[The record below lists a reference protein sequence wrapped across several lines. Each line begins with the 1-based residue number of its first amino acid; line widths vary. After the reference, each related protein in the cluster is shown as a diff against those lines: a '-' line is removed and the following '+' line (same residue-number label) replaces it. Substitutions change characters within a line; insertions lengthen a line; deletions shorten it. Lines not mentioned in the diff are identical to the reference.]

1 MGAADNLSANL
12 STIRK
17 LRRMS
22 QVNFARELGISKS
35 TLQEIE
41 QGHGPNLD
49 TLECIAVHLGVP
61 ASALISNSSFPVQ
74 VGFLAPLLH
83 GMDWFRDWS
92 REDLD
97 RFLDLSTQLL
107 KLMKQ
112 YDQGQAFSSQ
122 PR

>member
-1 MGAADNLSANL
+1 MKKNSVSAFLS
-12 STIRK
+12 R
-17 LRRMS
+17 
-22 QVNFARELGISKS
+22 FATPVLLIVLGLI
-35 TLQEIE
+35 LIFC
-41 QGHGPNLD
+41 PD
-49 TLECIAVHLGVP
+49 T